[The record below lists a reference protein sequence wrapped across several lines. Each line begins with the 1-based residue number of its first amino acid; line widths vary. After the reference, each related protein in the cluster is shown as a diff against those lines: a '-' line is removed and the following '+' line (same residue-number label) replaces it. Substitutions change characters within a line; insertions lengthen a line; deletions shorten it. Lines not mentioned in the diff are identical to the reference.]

1 MFNKIKSLL
10 PFILL
15 PIGVG
20 RLSSI
25 FTSNGM
31 EMFATYDKAPL
42 SPPGWLFAPV
52 CTILYTLMGISS
64 WIIYNSN
71 SENKEKALSI
81 YIYQLVVNF
90 LWPVFFFSFQLYF
103 FSLLW
108 LILLWILVAIMIV
121 RFYRITPQAGI
132 LNIPYLIWLTFAAY
146 LNTAVWLM

>member
-15 PIGVG
+15 PLGVG
-20 RLSSI
+20 LLSSV

-31 EMFATYDKAPL
+31 EMFATYDKPPF

-52 CTILYTLMGISS
+52 WTILYTLMGISS
-64 WIIYNSN
+64 WIIYNSD
-71 SENKEKALSI
+71 SENKEQALSI

-90 LWPVFFFSFQLYF
+90 LWPVFFFSFQWYF

-121 RFYRITPQAGI
+121 RFYMITPVAGL

-146 LNTAVWLM
+146 LNASIWLM